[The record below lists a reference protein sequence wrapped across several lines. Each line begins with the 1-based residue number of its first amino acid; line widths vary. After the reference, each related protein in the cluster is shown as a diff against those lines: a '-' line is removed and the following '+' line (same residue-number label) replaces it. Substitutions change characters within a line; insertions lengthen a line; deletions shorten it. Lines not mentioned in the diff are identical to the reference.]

1 MTQID
6 HAKENKNIRMAATC
20 MISLVLAYLDYVTGA
35 EMGFSVMYLIP
46 VLWAATIHQSFGI
59 AISLLCAVLSL
70 SSDYMTGL
78 HDAKPVYYIWDFGS
92 HAAIFTLTSVM
103 RSRLIRAREREHELA
118 MTDPLTGAL
127 NSRAFYEA
135 AQTEIERARRYK
147 HTLSI
152 AYLDVDDFKII
163 NDTSGHRA
171 GDNLLKVMVE
181 VMKSRVRR
189 MDIVARLGG
198 DEFAILMPE
207 TDQTAAM
214 SVVGQTLKSLA
225 DETRKNNWPVTF
237 STGVL
242 TIPEAFSTVNKMI
255 EVADALMYE
264 AKHGGKN
271 RVRQATYGEYP

>member
-1 MTQID
+1 
-6 HAKENKNIRMAATC
+6 
-20 MISLVLAYLDYVTGA
+20 
-35 EMGFSVMYLIP
+35 
-46 VLWAATIHQSFGI
+46 
-59 AISLLCAVLSL
+59 
-70 SSDYMTGL
+70 
-78 HDAKPVYYIWDFGS
+78 
-92 HAAIFTLTSVM
+92 
-103 RSRLIRAREREHELA
+103 

-147 HTLSI
+147 HSLTI
-152 AYLDVDDFKII
+152 AYLDVDNFKII
-163 NDTSGHRA
+163 NDTSGHKE
-171 GDNLLKVMVE
+171 GDNLLRTMVE

-207 TDQTAAM
+207 TDQTSAM
-214 SVVGQTLKSLA
+214 SVVQQTLKSLA
-225 DETRKNNWPVTF
+225 DETRKHNWPVTF

-271 RVRQATYGEYP
+271 RIRQATFGENQ